1 MLVLVTVPADTGPVA
16 GPAPPSDRY
25 EPLPGLAEL
34 PRWLWRRVGPRLRVG
49 AVVAF
54 VLAAGGTVA
63 LVPAIDEARQ
73 ERSAD
78 EQRRREELRE
88 QRIRELLAEQRP
100 RAGRTRSVARPGASS
115 QAQLGARAAAMDDLS
130 AAIGAD
136 ARARVR
142 DGSLSGPIRRVDC
155 EPFPRSVGGADP
167 ARRLTT
173 PRGRYSCIAVTA
185 EFAQTEGSVGGSL
198 GHPYR
203 ALIDFERGTYA
214 FCKVAGRT
222 DPTHNR
228 EVTTPR
234 VCGG

>member
-1 MLVLVTVPADTGPVA
+1 VLAPAPPDTGLVA

-25 EPLPGLAEL
+25 EPLPGFAEL
-34 PRWLWRRVGPRLRVG
+34 PRWLWRRTGPWLRVG
-49 AVVAF
+49 VAVAL
-54 VLAAGGTVA
+54 VLAVGGTVA
-63 LVPAIDEARQ
+63 LVPEIDEARE

-88 QRIRELLAEQRP
+88 RRIGELRAEQRP
-100 RAGRTRSVARPGASS
+100 HAGRTRSVARPGAAP
-115 QAQLGARAAAMDDLS
+115 QARLAARGAAMDDLS
-130 AAIGAD
+130 AAIAAD
-136 ARARVR
+136 ARGRVR
-142 DGSLSGPIRRVDC
+142 DGSLSGQIRRVDC
-155 EPFPRSVGGADP
+155 RPFPRSVGGADP

-185 EFAQTEGSVGGSL
+185 EFAQTEGSVGGFL

-203 ALIDFERGTYA
+203 AMIDFERGNYA